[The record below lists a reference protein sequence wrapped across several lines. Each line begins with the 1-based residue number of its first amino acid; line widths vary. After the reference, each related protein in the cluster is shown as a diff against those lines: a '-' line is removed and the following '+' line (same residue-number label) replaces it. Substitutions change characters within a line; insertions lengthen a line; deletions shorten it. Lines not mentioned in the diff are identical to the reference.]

1 MINSIVMLT
10 QNSTFI
16 IGDIAKIFGVIM
28 DTIYNVFSSI
38 GIESLG
44 VSIIVF
50 TLLVRVLML
59 PLAFKQQKSMK
70 EMQKIQPDLKKLQDK
85 YKNKKDPEQQQ
96 KYQMEM
102 NKLYQEHG
110 VSPFGGCLPLL
121 VQFPIIMSLF
131 QVLRNI
137 PAYIGTV
144 KDLYSGIATSVMNL
158 DGANDF
164 LSGLASEGAN
174 AVKDF
179 DITNVDKVIDVIGK
193 FSTETWATFIGQFGS
208 SATIIG
214 DNYEKITDIYM
225 FLGTINLADTPD
237 LMSIGI
243 LLPVLNVVVQFMSTK
258 ASMANQSGD
267 QNQTQKSMMYTMPL
281 ITAFFVAT
289 MPAGL
294 GLYWLASSLFQ
305 WGQQVVINNH
315 LHSNDKDKK
324 DTKETKDTK
333 VKKLKK

>member
-1 MINSIVMLT
+1 MNYLVLLT
-10 QNSTFI
+10 QNDTFL
-16 IGDIAKIFGVIM
+16 IGDIAKIFGVVM
-28 DTIYNVFSSI
+28 DTIYNILSGI
-38 GIESLG
+38 GIETLG

-50 TLLVRVLML
+50 TIVVRALML

-85 YKNKKDPEQQQ
+85 YKNKKDPESQQ

-102 NKLYQEHG
+102 QKLYQEHG

-121 VQFPIIMSLF
+121 VQFPIIMALF

-137 PAYIGTV
+137 PAYIGSV
-144 KDLYSGIATSVMNL
+144 KELYAGIATSVMNL

-164 LSGLASEGAN
+164 LSGVASEGAT

-179 DITNVDKVIDVIGK
+179 DITVVDKVIDVIGK
-193 FSTETWATFIGQFGS
+193 FTPELWTDFIAQFGS
-208 SATIIG
+208 LAPVIETNF
-214 DNYEKITDIYM
+214 DKISEIYM
-225 FLGTINLADTPD
+225 FAGINLAASPD

-243 LLPVLNVVVQFMSTK
+243 LLPVLNVAVQFMVSK
-258 ASMANQSGD
+258 SSMTSNGQEVS
-267 QNQTQKSMMYTMPL
+267 QQQKSMMYTMPL

-294 GLYWLASSLFQ
+294 GLYWLASSSFQ
-305 WGQQVVINNH
+305 WVQQIVINNH
-315 LHSNDKDKK
+315 LHANDKKK
-324 DTKETKDTK
+324 DA
-333 VKKLKK
+333 KKISGKK